1 LCFLA
6 VAKITCGIDFG
17 TSNSGVAL
25 AKESIDLLSVEGD
38 HTTIPSAVFYAKRE
52 FVPVFGREA
61 MRRFFDKQEGRLMR
75 SLKRVLGT
83 SLMKQGTMVNGKV
96 IKFEKIVGAFL
107 QNIKTKTDQAAEATV
122 DHVVM
127 GRPVHFI
134 DNDPVGDLQAQHELE
149 TIAKSIGFKFVEF
162 QYEPIAAAFAHEVSI
177 QGEKLAI
184 VVDLGGGTSDFTI
197 IKLSNQYIGKLDRA
211 SDILANTGVR
221 IGGNDFDKKISLTS
235 ILPEIGY
242 GSTYGDKKLE
252 VPLKPYHDLA
262 EWSRVNFIYNIKTIA
277 QTRELL
283 HQSHDKKRFGRLLRL
298 LENESGHSLL
308 AAAEDA
314 KVALTAHAEHRA
326 NFAFLDP
333 HFFIDITRQQFED
346 SIGEDLDRIAAS
358 ATECLRQANVSAAD
372 INLVILTGGSTE
384 VPLVQTVFKKLFP
397 NAAVSDENKLSSVAL
412 GLGFDSQRRFN

>member
-1 LCFLA
+1 M
-6 VAKITCGIDFG
+6 VTCGIDFG

-25 AKESIDLLSVEGD
+25 ATTDVKLLPVEGD
-38 HTTIPSAVFYAKRE
+38 HVTIPSAVFYPKRE

-96 IKFEKIVGAFL
+96 IKFEKIIGSFL
-107 QNIKTKTDQAAEATV
+107 ENIKQKTDHAAGIEV

-134 DNDPVGDLQAQHELE
+134 DNDPQGDEQAQHELAA
-149 TIAKSIGFKFVEF
+149 IAKTIGFKFVEF
-162 QYEPIAAAFAHEVSI
+162 QYEPIAAAFAHEVKI
-177 QGEKLAI
+177 VGEKLAI

-197 IKLSNQYIGKLDRA
+197 IKLSNNYIGKVNRA

-221 IGGNDFDKKISLTS
+221 IGGNDFDKKISLTT

-252 VPLKPYHDLA
+252 VPLKPYHDLS
-262 EWSRVNFIYNIKTIA
+262 EWSRVNFIYNIKTLS

-283 HQSHDKKRFGRLLRL
+283 HQSHDKKRFGRLLRI
-298 LENESGHSLL
+298 LESESGHTLL
-308 AAAEDA
+308 AAAEDT
-314 KVALTAHAEHRA
+314 KVALTPHVEHRA
-326 NFAFLDP
+326 TFGFLDP
-333 HFFIDITRQQFED
+333 HFFIDVTRDQFENA
-346 SIGEDLDRIAAS
+346 IQEDVQKIVDAAN
-358 ATECLRQANVSAAD
+358 ECLRSANIGASA

-384 VPLVQTVFKKLFP
+384 VPLIQKVFKALFTH
-397 NAAVSDENKLSSVAL
+397 ATISDENKLSSVAL
-412 GLGFDSQRRFN
+412 GLAYDSKRRFA